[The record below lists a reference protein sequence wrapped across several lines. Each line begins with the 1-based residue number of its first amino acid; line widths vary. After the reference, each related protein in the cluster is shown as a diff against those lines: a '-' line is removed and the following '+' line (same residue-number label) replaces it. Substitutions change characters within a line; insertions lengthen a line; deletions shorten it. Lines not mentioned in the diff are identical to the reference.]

1 MPEKCRTRT
10 CAARIGIAARLPRVS
25 RLAGAAGSRPFV
37 SWYAGLGYAPIVRIT
52 SVRTTDRGPRGASG
66 RTTVSEADRERWNA
80 KYKAG
85 KYAARLHPSALL
97 AAWMDRLPRGRA
109 LDVACGLG
117 RNAIHLAA
125 HGYAVDAMDISGVAL
140 SQARERARA
149 AGVEVNWIETDLEQP
164 HVARDAYDVIVVA
177 RFLDRP
183 LIPRLIDALR
193 PGGHV
198 VYDHHY
204 ITPVEVGGPKGHRFR
219 ARPNELLE
227 RFRALR
233 VLFYEEG
240 VTADP
245 DGSCMALARLVAC
258 KGSPGY

>member
-1 MPEKCRTRT
+1 M
-10 CAARIGIAARLPRVS
+10 
-25 RLAGAAGSRPFV
+25 
-37 SWYAGLGYAPIVRIT
+37 
-52 SVRTTDRGPRGASG
+52 
-66 RTTVSEADRERWNA
+66 SEADRERWNA
-80 KYKAG
+80 KYAAG
-85 KYAARLHPSALL
+85 TYAARTHPSALL
-97 AAWMDRLPRGRA
+97 AGWMDRLPRGRA
-109 LDVACGLG
+109 LDVACGMG

-140 SQARERARA
+140 ARARERAGA
-149 AGVEVNWIETDLEQP
+149 AGVEVNWIETDLERP
-164 HVARDAYDVIVVA
+164 DLAGGAYDVIVVA

-204 ITPVEVGGPKGHRFR
+204 ITPADVGGPASRRFR
-219 ARPNELLE
+219 ARPNELLD

-240 VTADP
+240 ITTDP
-245 DGSCMALARLVAC
+245 DGSRMALARLVAC

>member
-1 MPEKCRTRT
+1 M
-10 CAARIGIAARLPRVS
+10 
-25 RLAGAAGSRPFV
+25 
-37 SWYAGLGYAPIVRIT
+37 
-52 SVRTTDRGPRGASG
+52 
-66 RTTVSEADRERWNA
+66 SEADRERWNA
-80 KYKAG
+80 KYAAG
-85 KYAARLHPSALL
+85 TYAARTHPSALL
-97 AAWMDRLPRGRA
+97 AAWTDRLPRGRA
-109 LDVACGLG
+109 LDVACGMG

-140 SQARERARA
+140 TRARERAGA
-149 AGVEVNWIETDLEQP
+149 SGVEVNWIETDLEQP
-164 HVARDAYDVIVVA
+164 DLAGGAYDVIVVA

-204 ITPVEVGGPKGHRFR
+204 ITPADVGGPASRRFR
-219 ARPNELLE
+219 ARPNELLD

-240 VTADP
+240 ITTDP
-245 DGSCMALARLVAC
+245 DGSRMALARLVAC

>member
-1 MPEKCRTRT
+1 M
-10 CAARIGIAARLPRVS
+10 S
-25 RLAGAAGSRPFV
+25 
-37 SWYAGLGYAPIVRIT
+37 
-52 SVRTTDRGPRGASG
+52 D
-66 RTTVSEADRERWNA
+66 ADRERWNA
-80 KYKAG
+80 RYASG
-85 KYAARLHPSALL
+85 EYAARTHPSPLL
-97 AAWMDRLPRGRA
+97 AAWIDRLPRGRA

-125 HGYAVDAMDISGVAL
+125 NGFAVDAMDISGVAL
-140 SQARERARA
+140 AKARERAEA
-149 AGVEVNWIETDLEQP
+149 AGVAVHWIETDLDGADI
-164 HVARDAYDVIVVA
+164 ARDAYEVIVVA

-183 LIPRLIDALR
+183 LIPRLVDALR

-204 ITPVEVGGPKGHRFR
+204 ITPVDVAGPSSPRFR

-233 VLFYEEG
+233 ILSWEEG
-240 VTADP
+240 IVTDP
-245 DGSCMALARLVAC
+245 DGRRMALARLVAC

>member
-1 MPEKCRTRT
+1 M
-10 CAARIGIAARLPRVS
+10 
-25 RLAGAAGSRPFV
+25 
-37 SWYAGLGYAPIVRIT
+37 
-52 SVRTTDRGPRGASG
+52 
-66 RTTVSEADRERWNA
+66 SEADRERWNA
-80 KYKAG
+80 KYAAG
-85 KYAARLHPSALL
+85 TYVARTHPSALL

-109 LDVACGLG
+109 LDVACGMG

-140 SQARERARA
+140 ARARERAA
-149 AGVEVNWIETDLEQP
+149 ATRVEVNWIETDLERP
-164 HVARDAYDVIVVA
+164 DVAREAYDVIVVA

-204 ITPVEVGGPKGHRFR
+204 ITPADVGGPKSRRFR
-219 ARPNELLE
+219 ARPNELLD

-245 DGSCMALARLVAC
+245 DGSRMALARLVAC

>member
-1 MPEKCRTRT
+1 M
-10 CAARIGIAARLPRVS
+10 
-25 RLAGAAGSRPFV
+25 
-37 SWYAGLGYAPIVRIT
+37 
-52 SVRTTDRGPRGASG
+52 
-66 RTTVSEADRERWNA
+66 SEVDRERWNA
-80 KYKAG
+80 KYEAG
-85 KYAARLHPSALL
+85 KYAGRRHPSPLL
-97 AAWMDRLPRGRA
+97 AAWLDRLPRGRA
-109 LDVACGLG
+109 LDVACGIG

-140 SQARERARA
+140 ARACERAAA
-149 AGVEVNWIETDLEQP
+149 AGVEVNWIEADLERP
-164 HVARDAYDVIVVA
+164 DIAHGAYDVIVVA

-204 ITPVEVGGPKGHRFR
+204 ITPVEVGGPQSHRFR

-240 VTADP
+240 ITADP
-245 DGSCMALARLVAC
+245 DGSRMALARLVAC

>member
-1 MPEKCRTRT
+1 
-10 CAARIGIAARLPRVS
+10 VS
-25 RLAGAAGSRPFV
+25 
-37 SWYAGLGYAPIVRIT
+37 
-52 SVRTTDRGPRGASG
+52 D
-66 RTTVSEADRERWNA
+66 ADREHWNA
-80 KYKAG
+80 RYISG
-85 KYAARLHPSALL
+85 KYAARTHPSALL
-97 AAWMDRLPRGRA
+97 SAWTDRLPRGRA

-125 HGYAVDAMDISGVAL
+125 NGYDVDAMDISDVAL
-140 SQARERARA
+140 AGARRRADA
-149 AGVEVNWIETDLEQP
+149 AGVTINWIEADLEKP
-164 HVARDAYDVIVVA
+164 DIAPGAYDVIVVA

-204 ITPVEVGGPKGHRFR
+204 ITPADVDGPSSHRFR

-227 RFRALR
+227 RFRPLR

-240 VTADP
+240 ITADP
-245 DGSCMALARLVAC
+245 DGSRMALARLVAC

>member
-1 MPEKCRTRT
+1 M
-10 CAARIGIAARLPRVS
+10 S
-25 RLAGAAGSRPFV
+25 
-37 SWYAGLGYAPIVRIT
+37 
-52 SVRTTDRGPRGASG
+52 D
-66 RTTVSEADRERWNA
+66 ADRERWNA
-80 KYKAG
+80 RYASG
-85 KYAARLHPSALL
+85 EYAARTHPSPLL
-97 AAWMDRLPRGRA
+97 AAWIDRLPRGRA

-125 HGYAVDAMDISGVAL
+125 NGFAVDAMDISRVAL
-140 SQARERARA
+140 ARARERARA
-149 AGVEVNWIETDLEQP
+149 AGVAVHWIETDLDGLEIE
-164 HVARDAYDVIVVA
+164 RDAYDVIVVA

-204 ITPVEVGGPKGHRFR
+204 ITPVDVAGPSSRRFR

-233 VLFYEEG
+233 VLFWEEG
-240 VTADP
+240 IVTDP
-245 DGSCMALARLVAC
+245 DGRRMALARLVAC
-258 KGSPGY
+258 KSSPGY